1 MSKLL
6 ISIAMEAEAAPL
18 ISALKLTP
26 STGLLPS
33 ALPFV
38 SYEGD
43 NMTLIT
49 SGKDA
54 VTGVDNVGTI
64 PAALSVSHALATGDY
79 NTVVNCGTCGGFIKR
94 GMSIGSV
101 MIPTV
106 GAFHDR
112 RIVIPGTKFE
122 EYGVGKREVT
132 NAKAALVREELG
144 YVGGCC
150 TTGDSLDHVP
160 TDDAQMEANEAVAK
174 DMEFASIAQVCS
186 LYGVDLVGVKVVTD
200 LVDGD
205 KPSFEEFMENLGTAA
220 KSLQETIP
228 KVIEVLAKK

>member
-18 ISALKLTP
+18 IAALNLSP
-26 STGLLPS
+26 STSLFPK
-33 ALPFV
+33 ALPFL

-43 NMTLIT
+43 DLTLIT
-49 SGKDA
+49 SGKDP
-54 VTGVDNVGTI
+54 VTGVDNVGTVS
-64 PAALSVSHALATGDY
+64 AALMVSHALSTGDY
-79 NTVVNCGTCGGFIKR
+79 DTVVNCGTCGGFIKR

-101 MIPTV
+101 MIPSV

-112 RIVIPGTKFE
+112 RIVIPGTKFD

-132 NAKAALVREELG
+132 NSKAALVREELG

-150 TTGDSLDHVP
+150 TSGDSLDHVP
-160 TDDAQMEANEAVAK
+160 SDDTQMDANEAVAK

-186 LYGVDLVGVKVVTD
+186 LYDVDLIGVKVVTD

-228 KVIEVLAKK
+228 KVIEVLKK